1 MEVEKERK
9 HSKHNEKQAK
19 QLAIEDAI
27 SNAVPYTKESTK
39 YKKIVNATSQFIC
52 EAMMPLS
59 VVDEPSFRKLL
70 LTADS
75 RINLPHRT
83 YFSTKI
89 IPEQYH
95 LVRSVIENE
104 ISHASHITLTSD
116 LWTSQHQNRAYISL
130 TVHFVDNSFNQ
141 VSRSLQT
148 LEIPQD
154 HTADSISTVLSTML
168 KDWKIN
174 EKVFAAT
181 TDNA

>member
-1 MEVEKERK
+1 
-9 HSKHNEKQAK
+9 
-19 QLAIEDAI
+19 
-27 SNAVPYTKESTK
+27 
-39 YKKIVNATSQFIC
+39 
-52 EAMMPLS
+52 MMPVS